1 MGKLKPTLRNIC
13 YWALENSGFNYHAA
27 MIDIALKKDGFS
39 EFEYIV
45 SYDSR
50 HIITEKVLDT
60 DIRCG
65 IEPVVQSAT
74 KMLARNNKDYVVRT
88 YYLTNVEV
96 VNAGNRRRLKSYSK
110 TKLNNTF
117 MCFREEFSTNEVEF
131 KYAPGVTKIT
141 PALLFGMWKNQYAN
155 KPGIENII
163 KRIEEA
169 FHLSRR
175 TKGIEKCGFFDCRVP
190 LSQNEMLE
198 VHYGISENNENLV
211 YKFPS
216 LKYPYVQKDYASIV
230 FVVRRLY
237 VRDEERIA
245 FSYNDN
251 EDKRTYYVSYNDNC
265 YFESYQPSI
274 CETMEL
280 KEAYI
285 SKYAGKAKRIT
296 RYRSGFSTSNKNNF
310 VEFL

>member
-1 MGKLKPTLRNIC
+1 MGNLKPTLRNIC
-13 YWALENSGFNYHAA
+13 YWALGNSGFNYHAA
-27 MIDIALKKDGFS
+27 MIDMALIKGVFI
-39 EFEYIV
+39 EFEYIL

-50 HIITEKVLDT
+50 HIFTEEVLDT
-60 DIRCG
+60 DIRFCL
-65 IEPVVQSAT
+65 EAVVQSST
-74 KMLARNNKDYVVRT
+74 KRLARDNKDYIVRT
-88 YYLTNVEV
+88 YYLTNVNV
-96 VNAGNRRRLKSYSK
+96 VNTSDRRRRKSYSK

-131 KYAPGVTKIT
+131 KYAPGVKKIT
-141 PALLFGMWKNQYAN
+141 PALLFSLWKKQYAN

-175 TKGIEKCGFFDCRVP
+175 TKGLEKCGFFDCRVP
-190 LSQNEMLE
+190 INQNEMLE
-198 VHYGISENNENLV
+198 VHYGVSESKEYSL
-211 YKFPS
+211 YTFPS
-216 LKYPYVQKDYASIV
+216 LKYPYVKKDYASIV
-230 FVVRRLY
+230 FEVRRLY

-245 FSYNDN
+245 LSYDND
-251 EDKRTYYVSYNDNC
+251 DKMVYYGSDSDNL
-265 YFESYQPSI
+265 YLESYPPSM

-285 SKYAGKAKRIT
+285 SKYAGKAKRVT
-296 RYRSGFSTSNKNNF
+296 RYHSGFSTSNKNNF

>member
-13 YWALENSGFNYHAA
+13 YWALENSGFKYHAA
-27 MIDIALKKDGFS
+27 MIDIALKKGDLK
-39 EFEYIV
+39 EFEYTL

-50 HIITEKVLDT
+50 HIFTEEVLDT
-60 DIRCG
+60 DIRFCL
-65 IEPVVQSAT
+65 EAVVQSST
-74 KMLARNNKDYVVRT
+74 KRLARDNKDYIVRT
-88 YYLTNVEV
+88 YYLTNVNV
-96 VNAGNRRRLKSYSK
+96 VNTSDRRRRKSYSK

-131 KYAPGVTKIT
+131 KYAPGVKKIT
-141 PALLFGMWKNQYAN
+141 PALLFSLWKKQYAN

-175 TKGIEKCGFFDCRVP
+175 TKGLEKCGFFDCRVP
-190 LSQNEMLE
+190 LNQNEMLE
-198 VHYGISENNENLV
+198 VHYGVSESNEYSL
-211 YKFPS
+211 YTFPS
-216 LKYPYVQKDYASIV
+216 LKYPYVKKEYASIV
-230 FVVRRLY
+230 FVVRRVY

-245 FSYNDN
+245 LSYDND
-251 EDKRTYYVSYNDNC
+251 EKMVYYGSDRDIFYL
-265 YFESYQPSI
+265 ESYQPSM

-280 KEAYI
+280 KEKYI
-285 SKYAGKAKRIT
+285 NKYAGKAKRVT
-296 RYRSGFSTSNKNNF
+296 RYRSGFSTSNNNNF

>member
-1 MGKLKPTLRNIC
+1 MGNLKPTLRNIC
-13 YWALENSGFNYHAA
+13 YWALGNSGFNYHAA
-27 MIDIALKKDGFS
+27 MIDMALIKGGFI
-39 EFEYIV
+39 EFEYIL

-50 HIITEKVLDT
+50 HIFTEEVLDT
-60 DIRCG
+60 DIRFCL
-65 IEPVVQSAT
+65 EAVVQSST
-74 KMLARNNKDYVVRT
+74 KRLARDNKDYIVRT
-88 YYLTNVEV
+88 YYLTNVNV
-96 VNAGNRRRLKSYSK
+96 VNTSDRRRRKSYSK

-131 KYAPGVTKIT
+131 KYAPGVKKIT
-141 PALLFGMWKNQYAN
+141 PALLFSLWKKQYAN

-175 TKGIEKCGFFDCRVP
+175 TKGLEKCGFFDCRVP
-190 LSQNEMLE
+190 INQNEMLE
-198 VHYGISENNENLV
+198 VHYGVSESKEYSL
-211 YKFPS
+211 YTFPS
-216 LKYPYVQKDYASIV
+216 LKYPYVKKDYASIV
-230 FVVRRLY
+230 FEVRRLY

-245 FSYNDN
+245 LSYDND
-251 EDKRTYYVSYNDNC
+251 DKMVYYGSDRDNF
-265 YFESYQPSI
+265 YLESYPPSM

-285 SKYAGKAKRIT
+285 SKYAGKAKRVT
-296 RYRSGFSTSNKNNF
+296 RYHSGFSTSNKNNF

>member
-13 YWALENSGFNYHAA
+13 YWALENSDFNYHAA
-27 MIDIALKKDGFS
+27 MIDMALIKGGFI
-39 EFEYIV
+39 EFEYIL

-50 HIITEKVLDT
+50 HIYTEKVLDA
-60 DIRCG
+60 DIRCF

-74 KMLARNNKDYVVRT
+74 KRLGRDDKDYIVRT
-88 YYLTNVEV
+88 YYLTNVNV
-96 VNAGNRRRLKSYSK
+96 VNTSDRRRRKSYSK
-110 TKLNNTF
+110 TKLNNAF

-131 KYAPGVTKIT
+131 KYAPGVKKIT
-141 PALLFGMWKNQYAN
+141 PALLFSLWKKQYAN

-163 KRIEEA
+163 KRIDESL
-169 FHLSRR
+169 HLSRR
-175 TKGIEKCGFFDCRVP
+175 TKGLEKCGFFDCRVP
-190 LSQNEMLE
+190 LNQNEMLE
-198 VHYGISENNENLV
+198 VHYGISENQENLL
-211 YKFPS
+211 YSFPS
-216 LKYPYVQKDYASIV
+216 LKYPYVKKEYASIV

-245 FSYNDN
+245 LSYDND
-251 EDKRTYYVSYNDNC
+251 EKMVYYGSDRDNF
-265 YFESYQPSI
+265 YFESYIPSM

-285 SKYAGKAKRIT
+285 NKYAGKAKRVT
-296 RYRSGFSTSNKNNF
+296 RYRSGFSTSNNNNL

>member
-13 YWALENSGFNYHAA
+13 YWALCNSGFNYHAA
-27 MIDIALKKDGFS
+27 MIDIALNKGDFR
-39 EFEYIV
+39 EFEYTL

-50 HIITEKVLDT
+50 HIFTEEVLDT
-60 DIRCG
+60 DIRFCL
-65 IEPVVQSAT
+65 EAVVQSST
-74 KMLARNNKDYVVRT
+74 KRLARDNKDYIVRT
-88 YYLTNVEV
+88 YYLTNVHV
-96 VNAGNRRRLKSYSK
+96 VNTSDRRRRKSYSK

-131 KYAPGVTKIT
+131 KYAPGVKKIT
-141 PALLFGMWKNQYAN
+141 PALLFSMWKKQYAN
-155 KPGIENII
+155 RPGIENII
-163 KRIEEA
+163 KRIDES

-175 TKGIEKCGFFDCRVP
+175 TKGLEKCGFFDCRVP
-190 LSQNEMLE
+190 LNQNEMLE
-198 VHYGISENNENLV
+198 VHYGVSESNEYSL
-211 YKFPS
+211 YTFPI
-216 LKYPYVQKDYASIV
+216 LKYPYVKKDHASIV
-230 FVVRRLY
+230 FEVRRLY

-245 FSYNDN
+245 LSYDYNGDKMVYGSDRDN
-251 EDKRTYYVSYNDNC
+251 FYI
-265 YFESYQPSI
+265 ESYPPSM

-285 SKYAGKAKRIT
+285 SKYAGKAKRVT